1 MSAAYG
7 RRSVLS
13 RKPSAAS
20 TVTSRRS
27 LPLLGPQ
34 FLLLWNEGIE
44 HIFSWGSLSS
54 SWPLQCD
61 YKAQAGASPGTWHWI
76 ATVPYTWTRWI
87 WLSFWRTFQKLP
99 GRDFRYKWVTHR
111 EPCSTSKEQQHD
123 FRFLTG
129 TWVCQKEA
137 ATLSLTLLRAS
148 FYTAWAS
155 EQGWRRTKHVSSLS
169 ELNKYLFCSLTNI
182 LMFYSRCPKRK
193 KKS

>member
-20 TVTSRRS
+20 TVTSSRS
-27 LPLLGPQ
+27 LPLPGPQ
-34 FLLLWNEGIE
+34 FLLLWNEGME

-54 SWPLQCD
+54 SWPWLITSSPMWLQ
-61 YKAQAGASPGTWHWI
+61 GPGWCFPPGPLVWHWI
-76 ATVPYTWTRWI
+76 ATIPYTWTRWI

-99 GRDFRYKWVTHR
+99 GGDFRDKWVTHR
-111 EPCSTSKEQQHD
+111 EPCSASKEQHHD
-123 FRFLTG
+123 FRYFTG
-129 TWVCQKEA
+129 TSVCQKEA

-155 EQGWRRTKHVSSLS
+155 K
-169 ELNKYLFCSLTNI
+169 
-182 LMFYSRCPKRK
+182 
-193 KKS
+193 